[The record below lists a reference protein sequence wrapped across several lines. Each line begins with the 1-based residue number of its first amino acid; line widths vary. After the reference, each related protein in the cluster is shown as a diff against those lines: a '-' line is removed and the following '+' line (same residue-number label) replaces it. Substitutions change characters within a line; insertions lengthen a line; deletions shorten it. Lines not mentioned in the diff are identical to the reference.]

1 MTTSTIIIAAAVV
14 LAVIVVILLF
24 NSMVGRKNRVQFA
37 FAGIDTMLKKRF
49 DLIPNL
55 ISTVERYMKH
65 EREVLLELTTLRAL
79 AVSGGQT
86 STDNLVQL
94 DNKLTSTI
102 RSVFAMAENY
112 PQLRASDNFLQL
124 QGALNETE
132 EQIAASRRA
141 YNAAVTDYNNGC
153 GMFPLSVVANLIG
166 YHPMVWFEI
175 STSERQNINI
185 KEIWS

>member
-1 MTTSTIIIAAAVV
+1 MTTSTIIMITAAA
-14 LAVIVVILLF
+14 LVVITVIILF
-24 NSMVGRKNRVQFA
+24 NTMVGRKNRVQFA

-55 ISTVERYMKH
+55 ISAVERYMKH
-65 EREVLLELTTLRAL
+65 ERETLTELTTLRAKAVAGGL
-79 AVSGGQT
+79 A
-86 STDNLVQL
+86 TDDLVQL
-94 DNKLTSTI
+94 DNQLTSAL
-102 RSVFAMAENY
+102 RSVFALAENY

-153 GMFPLSVVANLIG
+153 GMFPLSVVASLMG
-166 YHPMVWFEI
+166 YRPMAWFEI
-175 STSERQNINI
+175 SEAERRNVSM
-185 KEIWS
+185 KELWS

>member
-1 MTTSTIIIAAAVV
+1 MTSSSIIMFSAAA
-14 LAVIVVILLF
+14 LAAIIVILLF
-24 NSMVGRKNRVQFA
+24 NTMVGRRNRVQFA

-55 ISTVERYMKH
+55 FSAVERYMQH
-65 EREVLLELTTLRAL
+65 ERETLTELTTLRAK
-79 AVSGGQT
+79 AVAGGLG
-86 STDNLVQL
+86 TDDLVQL
-94 DNKLTSTI
+94 DNKLTSTL

-112 PQLRASDNFLQL
+112 PQLRASDIFLQL

-153 GMFPLSVVANLIG
+153 GMFPLSVVATMMG
-166 YHPMVWFEI
+166 CRPMAWFEI
-175 STSERQNINI
+175 SDAERRNVSV
-185 KEIWS
+185 KELWS

>member
-1 MTTSTIIIAAAVV
+1 MTTSTIIMIAAAV
-14 LAVIVVILLF
+14 LAVIVVVLLF
-24 NSMVGRKNRVQFA
+24 NTMVGRKNRVQFA

-55 ISTVERYMKH
+55 FSAVERYMKH
-65 EREVLLELTTLRAL
+65 ERETLTELTTLRAR
-79 AVSGGQT
+79 AVAGGMAT
-86 STDNLVQL
+86 NDLVKMDNQ
-94 DNKLTSTI
+94 LTSAL

-153 GMFPLSVVANLIG
+153 GMFPLNIVANMMG
-166 YHPMVWFEI
+166 YRVMVWFEI
-175 STSERQNINI
+175 SDVERRNVSV
-185 KEIWS
+185 KELWS

>member
-1 MTTSTIIIAAAVV
+1 MTTSAIIMFSAAA
-14 LAVIVVILLF
+14 LAVIVVVLLF
-24 NSMVGRKNRVQFA
+24 NTMVGRRNRVQFA

-55 ISTVERYMKH
+55 ISAVERYMKH
-65 EREVLLELTTLRAL
+65 EREVLTELTTLRAR
-79 AVSGGQT
+79 AVSGGKT
-86 STDNLVQL
+86 TDDLVQL
-94 DNKLTSTI
+94 DNQLTSTL

-153 GMFPLSVVANLIG
+153 GMFPLSIVATMMG
-166 YHPMVWFEI
+166 CQAKSWFEI
-175 STSERQNINI
+175 SDAERSNVSV
-185 KEIWS
+185 KELWS

>member
-1 MTTSTIIIAAAVV
+1 MNSSAIIMLVAAA
-14 LAVIVVILLF
+14 LAVIIVVVLF
-24 NSMVGRKNRVQFA
+24 NTMVGRRNRVQFA

-55 ISTVERYMKH
+55 ISAVERYMKH
-65 EREVLLELTTLRAL
+65 ERETLTELTTLRAKAVAGGL
-79 AVSGGQT
+79 A
-86 STDNLVQL
+86 TDELVKM
-94 DNKLTSTI
+94 DNQLTSAL

-153 GMFPLSVVANLIG
+153 GMFPLSVVAGLMG
-166 YHPMVWFEI
+166 CRPLAWFEI
-175 STSERQNINI
+175 SDAERRNINV
-185 KEIWS
+185 KELWS